1 MIFFIIDFLSF
12 GKYNE
17 LAGAISAIYISIL
30 GLYVGRKEY
39 ERWRGRHFSRYLG
52 EYFTLFWTALMIGF
66 ILTIMIAEN
75 DFYLPSEFVTVYI
88 SVLGV
93 FALTQQ
99 SKNWHKRER
108 QRK

>member
-1 MIFFIIDFLSF
+1 MAFFIIDFLSF

-17 LAGAISAIYISIL
+17 LAGTISAIYISIL
-30 GLYVGRKEY
+30 GLYAGTKEY

-52 EYFTLFWTALMIGF
+52 EFFTLFWTALIIIF
-66 ILTIMIAEN
+66 ILIILLTEN
-75 DFYLPSEFVTVYI
+75 NYRLPSEFVTVYI

-99 SKNWHKRER
+99 SKNWHKKER

>member
-1 MIFFIIDFLSF
+1 
-12 GKYNE
+12 
-17 LAGAISAIYISIL
+17 
-30 GLYVGRKEY
+30 
-39 ERWRGRHFSRYLG
+39 
-52 EYFTLFWTALMIGF
+52 MIGF